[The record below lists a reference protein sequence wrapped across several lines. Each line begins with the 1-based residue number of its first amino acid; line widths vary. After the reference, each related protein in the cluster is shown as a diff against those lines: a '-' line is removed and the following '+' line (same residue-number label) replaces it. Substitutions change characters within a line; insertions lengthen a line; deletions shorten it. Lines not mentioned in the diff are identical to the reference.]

1 MLNNDMDP
9 IAFFDHLAATS
20 QSSSEDEM
28 RTIYRAVEKQQNTI
42 NNNKQLLNSRSL
54 ETIKPVKKEG
64 DEEEEEEEEEEI
76 DLISSRQSQK
86 SFTSKWYELVASYRL
101 EKQGEIY

>member
-64 DEEEEEEEEEEI
+64 DEEEEEEEI
-76 DLISSRQSQK
+76 NLISSRQSQK